1 MPGYSFHRII
11 NYLML
16 SMFIVA
22 SFYFNIEHDLK
33 IILIFTIT
41 YVLGTE
47 LFSPDLDTLSKPGKR
62 LGILS
67 YPIRK
72 LSKHRGMGHNIL
84 FGWLLKLLYICVIMS
99 LMLFVTNKFGYDFFW
114 ILHYIRTETIMLILA
129 GLFLSNAVH
138 IMTDKIL

>member
-1 MPGYSFHRII
+1 MPKDATHRVI

-16 SMFIVA
+16 SVFIVVN
-22 SFYFNIEHDLK
+22 FYFNIERDFG
-33 IILIFTIT
+33 IIIIFMIT
-41 YVLGTE
+41 YILGTE
-47 LFSPDLDTLSKPGKR
+47 LFSPDLDIMSKPAKR

-84 FGWLLKLLYICVIMS
+84 FGWLLKFLYICTIIS
-99 LMLFVTNKFGYDFFW
+99 IILFGTDKLGYNFYW
-114 ILHYIRTETIMLILA
+114 ILDYVREEMILSSLA
-129 GLFLSNAVH
+129 GLLLSNAVH

>member
-1 MPGYSFHRII
+1 MPNDTTHRVI

-16 SMFIVA
+16 SVFLVA
-22 SFYFNIEHDLK
+22 NFYFNIENDFK
-33 IILIFTIT
+33 MIIIFMIT

-47 LFSPDLDTLSKPGKR
+47 LFSPDLDTWSKPCKR

-84 FGWLLKLLYICVIMS
+84 FGWLLKVVYICIIVS
-99 LMLFVTNKFGYDFFW
+99 LVLFGANKLGYDFYW
-114 ILHYIRTETIMLILA
+114 ILGYINKEMILSLLA
-129 GLFLSNAVH
+129 GLLISNAVH
-138 IMTDKIL
+138 IITDEIL

>member
-1 MPGYSFHRII
+1 LPNDSTHRII

-16 SMFIVA
+16 SVFIVA
-22 SFYFNIEHDLK
+22 NFYFNIEHDFK
-33 IILIFTIT
+33 IIVVFMIT

-62 LGILS
+62 LGVLS

-84 FGWLLKLLYICVIMS
+84 FGWLLRLLYICTIVSIT
-99 LMLFVTNKFGYDFFW
+99 LFGANKLGYDFYW
-114 ILHYIRTETIMLILA
+114 ILDYTHEDMILPIMA
-129 GLFLSNAVH
+129 GLLLSNAVH
-138 IMTDKIL
+138 IVADKIL